1 MSQAKRRD
9 QQTFKIN
16 SLSLAF
22 IIIIPLVMKKLLF
35 VLFGTLLL
43 TLSAQAQGITI
54 TEKKVEEV
62 IEKMEKVPVE
72 VIEVKTMKKY
82 KALGLSSDMRDK
94 MDYPVVRVKYKTQE
108 VLKTIVIDMTLVP
121 IQYDYA
127 NLE

>member
-1 MSQAKRRD
+1 
-9 QQTFKIN
+9 
-16 SLSLAF
+16 
-22 IIIIPLVMKKLLF
+22 MKKLLF

-82 KALGLSSDMRDK
+82 KALGLSSEMRDK